1 MSEPIRLATRGS
13 DLARTQATTVAS
25 LLEDRRREVE
35 LVEVETTGDQLQDEL
50 IHRLGKTGAFVR
62 DLDEKVL
69 AGDVDAAVH
78 SMKDMPTDMPPDLI
92 VAGIPARAPPGDI
105 LLSPAG
111 YELETLPEGA
121 TIGTSS
127 LRRKAQLLAE
137 RPDLDVQPL
146 RGNVDTRIAK
156 LLAPT
161 VQAEKAAREAD
172 DDTLDEWLA
181 SLSPL
186 EQRAVDREIE
196 TAYDAIVLAEA
207 GLSRLDLLDELS
219 FSRLSPS
226 FVAAPGQGALAV
238 TAPDNE
244 RANELHSLL
253 DHPPTRVETTVERTI
268 LATLGGGC
276 IAPLGISATLQGEFV
291 RTRVRVLTQVGDD
304 EISATRDLPVERH
317 PEAAAEF
324 AEELAAQGAKSI
336 IADARREL
344 E

>member
-219 FSRLSPS
+219 FSQLGPS